1 MKPMTAK
8 DVMTR
13 EVATM
18 SPLTEVAAAAKF
30 LTDRRI
36 TGAPVVDGGGRLLG
50 VVSQTDLTRFQ
61 ANEGGIDP
69 FEGDFEPEPREST
82 PVIVVMTDKPVTC
95 SEDTP
100 IEEIAH
106 VMLARRIHR
115 VVVTREDG
123 TLCGIV
129 SAMDLLR
136 AGEKS

>member
-13 EVATM
+13 DVATM
-18 SPLTEVAAAAKF
+18 SPLTEIVAAAKF

-61 ANEGGIDP
+61 GDDVGADPFGGIN
-69 FEGDFEPEPREST
+69 GDEPRGTT
-82 PVIVVMTDKPVTC
+82 PVVVVMTDKPVTC

-100 IEEIAH
+100 IEEIAR
-106 VMLARRIHR
+106 VMLERRIHR
-115 VVVTREDG
+115 VVVTRADG

-136 AGEKS
+136 AGKTS